1 MTDAEIES
9 FQMNYAEF
17 RERIKEERRADRR
30 AAMAFVRACMTGNAD
45 MVDGAAH
52 LLNEETVTGW
62 TIAIRKIAREVSE
75 VSPDVRSAFLSIW
88 IQTKMLPLSVGD
100 HQALCTAL
108 RVLLPPY
115 PGPPLRLFRGTSADE
130 RRRRTYGIS
139 WTSDLEIADNF
150 AQERRCWNGGSVL
163 LETVAPPEA
172 IICAISQASGN
183 LYEESEFAVDRRQ
196 LRTVKV
202 LRRYKQADPDEVKP
216 AVSD

>member
-1 MTDAEIES
+1 
-9 FQMNYAEF
+9 MNYAEF
-17 RERIKEERRADRR
+17 REKIKEERRADRR
-30 AAMAFVRACMTGNAD
+30 AAMAFVWACRTGNAD

-88 IQTKMLPLSVGD
+88 IQTKMLPLTVRD
-100 HQALCTAL
+100 HRALCTAA

-115 PGPPLRLFRGTSADE
+115 SGPPLRLFRGASANE

-163 LETVAPPEA
+163 LETVAPREA
-172 IICAISQASGN
+172 IICAISEASGN
-183 LYEESEFAVDRRQ
+183 LYDEREFAVDRRD
-196 LRTVKV
+196 LHAVRVV
-202 LRRYKQADPDEVKP
+202 RRYSFEMP
-216 AVSD
+216 